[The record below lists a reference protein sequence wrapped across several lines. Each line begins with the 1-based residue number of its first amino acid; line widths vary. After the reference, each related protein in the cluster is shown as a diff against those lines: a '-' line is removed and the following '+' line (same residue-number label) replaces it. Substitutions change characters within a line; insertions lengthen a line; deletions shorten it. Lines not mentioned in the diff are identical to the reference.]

1 MTNNFWPFLDAF
13 EEWHHLFERA
23 QYEIIIYLDHK
34 KLLVFDDNSC
44 FESMSNSMGIVIISI
59 LICHHLSS
67 LAPTSK
73 EFF

>member
-1 MTNNFWPFLDAF
+1 VDAF
-13 EEWHHLFERA
+13 EEWHHLFEGA
-23 QYEIIIYLDHK
+23 KYEIIIYLNHN

-44 FESMSNSMGIVIISI
+44 FESMSNSMGIVNVSI

-73 EFF
+73 RKF